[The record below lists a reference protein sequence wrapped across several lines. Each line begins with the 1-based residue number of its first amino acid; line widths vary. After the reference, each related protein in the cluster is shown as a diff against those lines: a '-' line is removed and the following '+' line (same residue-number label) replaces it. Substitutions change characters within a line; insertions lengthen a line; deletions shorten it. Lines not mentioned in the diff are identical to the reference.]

1 MRRRTF
7 LVAIPLTFVG
17 VAALVGPAIGRWSPG
32 ASTGAGAGLVGT
44 AALVTM
50 SAAATTAVLYPTGT
64 ATGDVSLRLTNPN
77 SFSVHIPRL
86 ALDTSSATGGFA
98 VDASHS
104 ACPLSSL
111 TYTTQTNGGSGWT
124 VPAAGSLALDLGNA
138 ISLSTAAPAA
148 CQGASFTVYLTT

>member
-7 LVAIPLTFVG
+7 LLAIPVTLVG
-17 VAALVGPAIGRWSPG
+17 VVALVGPAVGRWSPG

-50 SAAATTAVLYPTGT
+50 SAAASTAFLYPTGT
-64 ATGDVSLRLTNPN
+64 ATGDVSLQLTNPN
-77 SFSVHIPRL
+77 SFTVRIPRL
-86 ALDTSSATGGFA
+86 ALDTSSGTGGFA
-98 VDASHS
+98 VDAGHS

-111 TYTTQTNGGSGWT
+111 TYATQTNGGSGWT
-124 VPAAGSLALDLGNA
+124 VSAAGSLALDLGNA
-138 ISLSTAAPAA
+138 VSMSVTAPAA